1 MSDESLLRNIKNYF
15 FQCEDIF
22 PYMKMTNVQPS
33 LFQLNNCCC
42 SCNSSFFSIISNVTQ
57 NIINMF
63 NTTKLEP
70 CASNPC
76 LNGGNCININCINF
90 YNCSCFPG
98 FTGTTCIS
106 EIQINFCESN
116 PYLNGAT
123 SNNSILEFI
132 YLCNS
137 GFMGTTCLSSIN
149 ITTAHS
155 TIEISKIGTLSTT
168 KNIN

>member
-1 MSDESLLRNIKNYF
+1 MSDESLLRNIKNSF

-42 SCNSSFFSIISNVTQ
+42 SCNSSFFLIISNVTQ
-57 NIINMF
+57 NIIYIF
-63 NTTKLEP
+63 NATKLEP

-76 LNGGNCININCINF
+76 FNCGNCINIINS

-106 EIQINFCESN
+106 EINFCESN
-116 PYLNGAT
+116 PYLNSAT
-123 SNNSILEFI
+123 SNNSRLEFI

-137 GFMGTTCLSSIN
+137 GFMGITCLSSIN
-149 ITTAHS
+149 ITTSNS
-155 TIEISKIGTLSTT
+155 TIEISKIDTLNTT
-168 KNIN
+168 KHIH